1 MNLYD
6 LVLFDLDGTLTD
18 PGAGLMKSFRYALDK
33 MGVDYGSYES
43 LRRFIGP
50 PLYDTWIEEFGFSNE
65 ECDLAL
71 DHFHDYFG
79 EQGWNDNLPYDG
91 ILEML
96 ARVKATGVQVALATS
111 QPMVYAKPI
120 CDLFGITPY
129 IDFLGA
135 ADTDKT
141 RDKKWE
147 VIEYVLEHYPAVSR
161 DRTVI
166 VGDRHFDADGAHTCH
181 IHSIGVTYGY
191 GCAEEVASAG
201 FDTVVHTVAA
211 IPDALIVKD

>member
-1 MNLYD
+1 MNKYD
-6 LVLFDLDGTLTD
+6 LVMFDLDGTLTD
-18 PGAGLMKSFRYALDK
+18 PGAGLMKSFRYSLDK
-33 MGVDYGSYES
+33 MEVDYGTYES

-50 PLYDTWIEEFGFSNE
+50 PLYDTWIEEFGFTPE
-65 ECDLAL
+65 QCDLAL

-79 EQGWNDNLPYDG
+79 DRGWNDNIPYEG

-111 QPMVYAKPI
+111 KPMVYAKPI

-135 ADTDKT
+135 ADSDKT

-147 VIEYVLEHYPAVSR
+147 VLAYALEQFPDIPREKCVL
-161 DRTVI
+161 
-166 VGDRHFDADGAHTCH
+166 VGDRKYDAEGAHICGIDSIINTC
-181 IHSIGVTYGY
+181 
-191 GCAEEVASAG
+191 
-201 FDTVVHTVAA
+201 
-211 IPDALIVKD
+211 